1 MQEAKKLGYRS
12 RAAFKLI
19 AIQEKYKIIKPGMCV
34 LDCGAAP
41 GSWSQLA
48 IQWTGRGGKVIGC
61 DLLDIKPLKHLDF
74 IKGDLTKP
82 ETIEEII
89 AKMPQKADVI
99 ISDMA
104 PNTMG
109 HGDTDAWRSIEL
121 CEIVFNLA
129 QEHLKQD
136 GSIAMK
142 LFQGS
147 GLTNW

>member
-1 MQEAKKLGYRS
+1 
-12 RAAFKLI
+12 
-19 AIQEKYKIIKPGMCV
+19 MCV

-89 AKMPQKADVI
+89 AKMPQKKLMSLSLTWLQTLWGMVI
-99 ISDMA
+99 LML
-104 PNTMG
+104 
-109 HGDTDAWRSIEL
+109 GD
-121 CEIVFNLA
+121 
-129 QEHLKQD
+129 Q
-136 GSIAMK
+136 
-142 LFQGS
+142 
-147 GLTNW
+147 